1 MIASAFQK
9 GHSGHGR
16 EDDLDKGQED
26 DLDLCEGRDPS
37 QDAIADVQVTEG
49 DLWIMV
55 ETLEVAVRYQDE
67 FHKSN

>member
-16 EDDLDKGQED
+16 EDDLDKGQG
-26 DLDLCEGRDPS
+26 EGRDPS